1 MNSSV
6 KILLAVLGFTML
18 IVVAAVV
25 LASNEKTID
34 AKAQGVASMTI
45 DKLQQDLGSMK
56 VSDEKSAIFTVT
68 NTGKTP
74 LRVWNVATSCD
85 CTSATFTIN
94 GKETPEFN
102 MPAHMGT
109 TLRNWLGEV
118 AAGQKALLKVT
129 YRPSIMPVTGPV
141 TRNVDFATNDPK
153 NAKVEVTVSANV
165 L

>member
-18 IVVAAVV
+18 IVVAAVA
-25 LASNEKTID
+25 LSGSEKTID
-34 AKAQGVASMTI
+34 VKAQGVANMTI
-45 DKLQQDLGSMK
+45 DKLKEDLGSMK
-56 VSDEKSAIFTVT
+56 VAEEKSAIFTVT
-68 NTGKTP
+68 NTGKTV
-74 LRVWNVATSCD
+74 LRLWHVATSCD
-85 CTSATFTIN
+85 CTFATFTIN
-94 GKETPEFN
+94 GQETPEFN
-102 MPAHMGT
+102 MPGHMGA

-141 TRNVDFATNDPK
+141 SRNVVFSTNDPK
-153 NAKVEVTVSANV
+153 NPKVEVTISADV